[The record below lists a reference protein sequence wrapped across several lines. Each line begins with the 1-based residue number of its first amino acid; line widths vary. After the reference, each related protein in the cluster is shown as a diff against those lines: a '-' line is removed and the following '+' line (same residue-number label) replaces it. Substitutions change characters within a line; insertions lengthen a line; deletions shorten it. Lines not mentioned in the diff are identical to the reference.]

1 MSPDEASDHIEI
13 TELLA
18 RYAWAIDGRRPD
30 LFAAVFTPD
39 IEADYGPFG
48 SFSDLVVLAS
58 RFDEYHAQF
67 ATTQHMITNAFI
79 EVDGDRAMCR
89 SYFQATM
96 VYVQADDQRDGCLRG
111 SELSRRWLLRG
122 RARANRTRL
131 ADCQTGL
138 RRGMVHPGTRID
150 LPGSRGVGGPAVRP
164 DSPVR
169 GT

>member
-1 MSPDEASDHIEI
+1 MNPNEASDHIEI
-13 TELLA
+13 TGLLA

-48 SFSDLVVLAS
+48 SFSDLVTLAN

-79 EVDGDRAMCR
+79 EVDGDTATCR

-96 VYVQADDQRDGCLRG
+96 VYLREDDQETDAFERQSFRG
-111 SELSRRWLLRG
+111 GGYKEDELVRTAPGRRIAK
-122 RARANRTRL
+122 RACIGAWFTPAPELIFPGAEEL
-131 ADCQTGL
+131 AVPQ
-138 RRGMVHPGTRID
+138 
-150 LPGSRGVGGPAVRP
+150 
-164 DSPVR
+164 
-169 GT
+169 